1 MSLSTNP
8 NKANY
13 FLVTKEFV
21 FDAAHYL
28 PFYEGKC
35 ENLHGHTYK
44 MHVTVQAEKEE
55 KHNSSGMAFDFAL
68 LKKVVKQH
76 IVDVW
81 DHQLINDHIENP
93 SAENMAEYAWNIL
106 EKQNI
111 PIYEITLWETPTS
124 FVRYRGGEKF

>member
-1 MSLSTNP
+1 MTNK
-8 NKANY
+8 NTKKY

-44 MHVTVQAEKEE
+44 MHVTVQAEKNE
-55 KHNSSGMAFDFAL
+55 KHNISGMAFDFVL
-68 LKKVVKQH
+68 LKQTVQKH
-76 IVDVW
+76 IIDIW

-93 SAENMAEYAWNIL
+93 SAENMAEYTWNIL
-106 EKQNI
+106 TEKGL
-111 PIYEITLWETPTS
+111 PLYEIKLWETPTS
-124 FVRYRGGEKF
+124 FVTYRGGNYFS